1 MGIAARPLHERRR
14 AVFHDE
20 GADER
25 NHFSAR
31 CRLLR
36 SFPDPRARP
45 SKTKTKNRIDVVC
58 TLEREVGELH
68 KLNLDTRLK
77 RAAQKGDKINVE
89 GDCTTATISG

>member
-1 MGIAARPLHERRR
+1 MKEITFQHDAAFFEVSRS
-14 AVFHDE
+14 E
-20 GADER
+20 GSSLKNKNKKR
-25 NHFSAR
+25 
-31 CRLLR
+31 
-36 SFPDPRARP
+36 
-45 SKTKTKNRIDVVC
+45 NRIDVVC